1 MPSHLLLLGAAAH
14 ALTLEEAWSAAA
26 ASGVETRLVRESV
39 VQAETLR
46 GKAGALV
53 SPKLVLQGHYTINEK
68 EIAWDPMES
77 FSIPEEYAE
86 LLDLPDSEPIVF
98 QKREYAD
105 GNVSVIQP
113 LFSGVALPALG
124 AAKNMVR
131 AARDDARAQLG
142 KLKAGVARAYYG
154 LLVAREF
161 EAISGAALASAEQHA
176 ALAEAQVAAGV
187 APPTAR
193 LQGQIARSRAERQR
207 AQAREGV
214 VAAGES
220 FARLTGLDAAATL
233 QLPAPVPL
241 PAASLEEI
249 EVRALGGRADLAAA
263 GARVKASRFARLAQ
277 DLDWL
282 PTVDGRFTFNYTENT
297 GGFVDDPD
305 TWMVVFTASWTA
317 WDGGYRMAES
327 RRLASQAAQ
336 AALAER
342 AARESVAVEVRSLWA
357 TLDRA
362 ERSLALVQQEVRL
375 AEQNQALAE
384 AAFTAGTITFL
395 DLEDAR
401 VALQAA
407 RGAHLQERSTRDLAR
422 VDLAVATG
430 DL

>member
-1 MPSHLLLLGAAAH
+1 MIAPLLLAAAAAH
-14 ALTLEEAWSAAA
+14 AVTLEEAWSAAA
-26 ASGVETRLVRESV
+26 TRGVEAKLVRESV

-53 SPKLVLQGHYTINEK
+53 SPKLVVQGHYTINEH
-68 EIAWDPMES
+68 ELAWDPMES
-77 FSIPEEYAE
+77 FTIPEEFE
-86 LLDLPDSEPIVF
+86 EFVDIPESEPIVF
-98 QKREYAD
+98 QKKEYAD
-105 GNVSVIQP
+105 GNISVIQP

-124 AAKNMVR
+124 AAKNIVR
-131 AARDDARAQLG
+131 AARDDERAQLG

-161 EAISGAALASAEQHA
+161 ADIADAALASAEAHA
-176 ALAEAQVAAGV
+176 KLAEAQVAAGV

-207 AQAREGV
+207 AQAKEGV
-214 VAAGES
+214 VAAGET
-220 FARLTGLDAAATL
+220 FARLTGLDAAERLEVPT
-233 QLPAPVPL
+233 PVPL
-241 PAASLEEI
+241 PAATVEAI
-249 EVRALGGRADLAAA
+249 EARATGGRADLAAA
-263 GARVKASRFARLAQ
+263 GARVQAARMARLAQ

-305 TWMVVFTASWTA
+305 TWMVVFTANWTA
-317 WDGGYRMAES
+317 WDGGYRVAES

-342 AARESVAVEVRSLWA
+342 AARESALVEVRSLWA
-357 TLDRA
+357 TLHRA
-362 ERSLALVQQEVRL
+362 ESGLVLVAEEVKL

-384 AAFTAGTITFL
+384 AAFAAGTITFL

-401 VALQAA
+401 VAVQAA
-407 RGAHLQERSTRDLAR
+407 RGAQLQERSARDLAR